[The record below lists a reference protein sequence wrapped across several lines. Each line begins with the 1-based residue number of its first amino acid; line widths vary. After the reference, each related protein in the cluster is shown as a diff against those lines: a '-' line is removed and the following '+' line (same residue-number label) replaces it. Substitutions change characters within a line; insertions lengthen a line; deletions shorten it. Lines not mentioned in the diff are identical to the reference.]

1 MRYLLSALLVVSL
14 SVSAQQR
21 NPDNWSVYLGD
32 QSSNQYSRLDQIT
45 PSNVTQLVKVWEYR
59 SENGKQTGQIQ
70 CNPLIIDGVLYGA
83 SPRLKAFALNAATG
97 EELWKF
103 DPLQGKSAAGVVRG
117 LTYWSD
123 GEDQR
128 ILYTAQ
134 HFLYALD
141 ASTGTPIPS
150 FGVNGR
156 VNLKEGL
163 GRDASKLFVGSNT
176 PGVVYN
182 DLVIMGTRV
191 NEAHPAAPG
200 HVRAYDIRSGKQEW
214 IFHTIPKPGEF
225 GYDTWP
231 ADAHEI
237 FGGANAWAGLSVDA
251 ERGIVFV
258 PTGSAAFDF
267 YGADRPGDNLFANS
281 LLALNANTGER
292 IWHYQFVHH
301 DLWDRDLPAP
311 PNLLTVTHNGKK
323 IDAVAQIT
331 KSAHIFLF
339 NRETGEP
346 LFPIEEIEVPA
357 STLPGEVAAKTQPIP
372 TKPPVFTREAFTLE
386 DVTDLSPES
395 HAYVTDRLK
404 RYKTGRQFIPP
415 SREGTVIFPGFD
427 GGGEWGG
434 AAVDPDTGI
443 LYVNGSDM
451 PWVLTMV
458 GMQKE
463 NETGNVARGRRQYAR
478 NCLFCHG
485 VDRKGDSLDE
495 YPSLIDLKSRM
506 NLEDLTKLIQQG
518 SERMPPFEH
527 LKGGQLNDLIAY
539 LLQDDESTSITNETE
554 PTSFVS
560 TGYNRFVDQ
569 DGYPAI
575 KPPWGTLNA
584 IDLNKGEI
592 LWKSVLGEYSELT
605 ARGIPKT
612 GTENY
617 GGPALTDSG
626 LIFIAAT
633 QDHKIRA
640 FNAKNGVELWTGD
653 LPAGGYATPS
663 VYAVDGRQYIVVAA
677 GGGKMG
683 TPKGDSYVAFA
694 LPRAP

>member
-32 QSSNQYSRLDQIT
+32 QSSNQYSPLDQIT